1 MVMSLLYCNM
11 NIDNIVENVSRKL
24 YLKSF
29 HSTKRPSCVKSYLHG
44 LLVTSRVRN
53 IESETAALLT

>member
-1 MVMSLLYCNM
+1 M